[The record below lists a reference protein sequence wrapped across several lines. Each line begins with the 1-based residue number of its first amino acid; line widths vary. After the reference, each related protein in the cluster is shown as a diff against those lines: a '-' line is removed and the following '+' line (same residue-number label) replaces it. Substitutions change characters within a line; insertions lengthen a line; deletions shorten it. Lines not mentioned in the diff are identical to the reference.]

1 MNAARICGIAIAA
14 FTGIVNVGC
23 GSVEVRQQ
31 AQRIAIANDVF
42 LQLPGATELTES
54 FNATQ
59 VISAEYEDRSFSF
72 EAHLESRPGKITI
85 VALGALGG
93 PLFSISYDGAE
104 LQASGSVEAQV
115 VNAEYVLADVLL
127 AHWDVDWLNQRLQG
141 ASIETSADG
150 NSRFVSRQDELLIG
164 INYDTPN
171 PWGGKATLT
180 HLERGYVL
188 DIRTAGYSNR

>member
-1 MNAARICGIAIAA
+1 MSAARTFSIAVVIVA
-14 FTGIVNVGC
+14 GIVNASC
-23 GSVEVRQQ
+23 STVEVRQQ
-31 AQRIAIANDVF
+31 AERIAIADDVF
-42 LQLPGATELTES
+42 LLLPVASELTES

-72 EAHLESRPGKITI
+72 QAHLESRPGKITI

-93 PLFSISYDGAE
+93 PLFSISYDGSE
-104 LQASGSVEAQV
+104 LQASGSAEAQV

-127 AHWDVDWLNQRLQG
+127 AHWNVDWLNERLQG

-150 NSRFVSRQDELLIG
+150 SSRFVSRQDELLIG
-164 INYDTPN
+164 INYETPD

-188 DIRTAGYSNR
+188 DIRTAEYSSQ

>member
-1 MNAARICGIAIAA
+1 MNTHRSFRIAIVIIAGLINA
-14 FTGIVNVGC
+14 GC

-31 AQRIAIANDVF
+31 AERIAIANEVF
-42 LQLPGATELTES
+42 LLLPDQSELTES

-72 EAHLESRPGKITI
+72 EAHIESRPGKITI

-104 LQASGSVEAQV
+104 LQASGSVDAQV

-127 AHWDVDWLNQRLQG
+127 AHWDVDWLNKRLQG
-141 ASIETSADG
+141 GSIEASTDG
-150 NSRFVSRQDELLIG
+150 NSRFVSRQDALLIG
-164 INYDTPN
+164 INYDTPD
-171 PWGGKATLT
+171 PWGGNATLT

-188 DIRTAGYSNR
+188 DIRTAEYSGQ

>member
-1 MNAARICGIAIAA
+1 MSATRSCSIAIVI
-14 FTGIVNVGC
+14 FTGMFNASC
-23 GSVEVRQQ
+23 GSVEVREPVE
-31 AQRIAIANDVF
+31 RIAIANDVF
-42 LQLPGATELTES
+42 LLLPDASELTES

-93 PLFSISYDGAE
+93 PLFSIRYDGAE

-127 AHWDVDWLNQRLQG
+127 AHWNVDWLNKRLLG
-141 ASIETSADG
+141 ASIETSTDG

-164 INYDTPN
+164 INYDSPN
-171 PWGGKATLT
+171 PWGGKVTLT
-180 HLERGYVL
+180 HLQRGYVL
-188 DIRTAGYSNR
+188 EIRTAEFSSQ